1 MLDIRGQQSDFS
13 TPFIDK
19 YMQTGDF
26 FSRFITKYDIM

>member
-19 YMQTGDF
+19 YMQIGDF
-26 FSRFITKYDIM
+26 FAFYNEI